1 MVKMESFVLYE
12 YESIKKKKN
21 RGRQLPIHS
30 PPPQARD
37 PAISFSWASLISSL
51 FWTSLLW
58 PEVPREELLAQRG
71 MDTDPRGSQRP

>member
-1 MVKMESFVLYE
+1 MVKIESFVLYE

-37 PAISFSWASLISSL
+37 PAVSFSWASLISSL
-51 FWTSLLW
+51 FWTK
-58 PEVPREELLAQRG
+58 VPREELLAQRG